1 MWEIRGSCSFCSSF
15 LLPILFP
22 TPFKMSSS
30 ASSSLPSFPPWSIYY
45 HATYDSEWHAKSYK
59 LLGSFTTFPEMWGAL
74 KRIETH
80 FPHGMYFLM
89 KGVPSAEV
97 PGSDG
102 PKWEKGH
109 HAPLWEHKYNV
120 HGGAYCIK
128 VERDGLDVFQ
138 HYAAAAI
145 LGEITANPANPIIG
159 VTISPK
165 KGFYIMKLW
174 NTSSD
179 DFKDPRDIK
188 LLPLSVKT
196 SDILYR
202 PHGDARM

>member
-1 MWEIRGSCSFCSSF
+1 
-15 LLPILFP
+15 
-22 TPFKMSSS
+22 
-30 ASSSLPSFPPWSIYY
+30 
-45 HATYDSEWHAKSYK
+45 
-59 LLGSFTTFPEMWGAL
+59 MWGAL

-89 KGVPSAEV
+89 KGVPSTEV
-97 PGSDG
+97 PGSDGPLAGPGREG

-145 LGEITANPANPIIG
+145 LGEITSNPANPIIG